1 MSVLEVT
8 CGLKNILSEY
18 TSLPLWEDDSDENP
32 KPSGHDKATL
42 DAAANRRSVLLALV
56 FNHLCYYHPKSV
68 TIEDSPNGLSLRL
81 GITMEFLDEVEQ
93 LLAQDEISKYSSV
106 AELIAAK
113 DSLPENC

>member
-81 GITMEFLDEVEQ
+81 GITLEFLEQVEE
-93 LLAQDEISKYSSV
+93 LLKEPEIARHSTVS
-106 AELIAAK
+106 ELI
-113 DSLPENC
+113 